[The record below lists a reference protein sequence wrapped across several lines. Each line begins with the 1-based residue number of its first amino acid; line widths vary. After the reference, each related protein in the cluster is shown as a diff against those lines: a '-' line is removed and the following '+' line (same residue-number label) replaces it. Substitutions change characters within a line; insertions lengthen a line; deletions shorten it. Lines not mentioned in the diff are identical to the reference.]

1 MHKICIVLFS
11 EKDNF
16 WLLLYIKI
24 KITFSDFL
32 NRIQQI
38 KILDK
43 EAERLQDDPDLDLK
57 QRIVWKCRQIYED
70 LFRSANITFDELTC
84 DKI

>member
-1 MHKICIVLFS
+1 MHKICIVLFFSS

-24 KITFSDFL
+24 KIRVSDIL

-43 EAERLQDDPDLDLK
+43 EAERLQDNPDLDLK
-57 QRIVWKCRQIYED
+57 HNMTTRCVEV
-70 LFRSANITFDELTC
+70 SSNI
-84 DKI
+84 